1 MSQNL
6 VISLARIGKPETT
19 KRDWLTIA
27 RRVLRH
33 ICQQRHAIHDE
44 RHALRRKARKLK
56 QFLPFTAQAVADLE
70 QQANG
75 YSGEVLASLRK
86 VLAAYGQTIMRD
98 SEGIADAL
106 GFDALCDHLSI
117 NPVHREQ
124 ARRDGGDYGA
134 TLKGLAFIARMEDS
148 NTAQREE
155 WGAGGPLFEAC
166 MVTMSEFIQA
176 CPEHLLPDPFAPDG
190 VFYGANLTLHHADG
204 TTSIKRPDVTV
215 HDSNGSRVVKR

>member
-6 VISLARIGKPETT
+6 VISLARIGKPDTS
-19 KRDWLTIA
+19 KRDWLTIT

-33 ICQQRHAIHDE
+33 ICQQRRAIHDE

-70 QQANG
+70 QQASDHG
-75 YSGEVLASLRK
+75 SEVLASLRK
-86 VLAAYGQTIMRD
+86 VLVAYGQTIMRD

-117 NPVHREQ
+117 SPAHREQ

-148 NTAQREE
+148 NTKHSEE

-166 MVTMSEFIQA
+166 MAAMSEFIRT
-176 CPEHLLPDPFAPDG
+176 CPENLLPDPFAPG
-190 VFYGANLTLHHADG
+190 EVFGPKLPPQL
-204 TTSIKRPDVTV
+204 
-215 HDSNGSRVVKR
+215 RVV